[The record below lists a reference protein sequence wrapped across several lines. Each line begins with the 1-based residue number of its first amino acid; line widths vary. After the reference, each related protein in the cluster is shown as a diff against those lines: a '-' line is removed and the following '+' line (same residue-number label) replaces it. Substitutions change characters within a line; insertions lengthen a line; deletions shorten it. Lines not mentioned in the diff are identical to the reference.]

1 MKFIMPSCILLLTF
15 NLGLSTAWAIPDTQK
30 VHAFGSTNVRISGPA
45 DNLNNSFG
53 KIIANSGSRQQV
65 ICNNRN
71 ISYDLAKIEYTP
83 LATWTGNS
91 YQSSSAAK
99 KVYLFESG
107 VQALNY
113 APSIRGDTFNSGI
126 TGNGVFNPAPPEPM
140 VVWTGNMANSYR
152 VSPGFW
158 TFTLMY
164 VYRGAERLENA
175 TIVPSQPLFRF
186 TCYDKNNVAQET
198 TTIVAGDLYVYV
210 DVATCTPDAKA
221 TKVIMDGIPVAN
233 IENAASSVLIGT
245 KQQTFSLKC
254 DPNIKV
260 SYSVVD
266 LNDRTNNTNT
276 STLTS
281 DSTAAGV
288 GYAITS
294 PSGARLQFGPDGS
307 AVGIPGQI
315 KYFLGNS
322 GTAAANNP
330 MSFQLGFSYVRKPEE
345 TIKTGTA
352 KSLIGITYSYQ

>member
-30 VHAFGSTNVRISGPA
+30 VHSFGATNVRISGPA
-45 DNLNNSFG
+45 DSPDNMFG
-53 KIIANSGSRQQV
+53 KIIANSGSRQHV
-65 ICNNRN
+65 ICNNPN
-71 ISYDLAKIEYTP
+71 ISYNLGKIEYTL
-83 LATWTGNS
+83 LANWTGES
-91 YQSSSAAK
+91 FQSSPAHS
-99 KVYLFESG
+99 KVYLYESG
-107 VQALNY
+107 VEGLSL
-113 APSIRGDTFNSGI
+113 APTIRGDSFNSGM
-126 TGNGVFNPAPPEPM
+126 TGVGVFNPAPPEPM
-140 VVWTGNMANSYR
+140 VVWTGNMSDSNR
-152 VSPGFW
+152 KSPGFW
-158 TFTLMY
+158 AFTQIY
-164 VYRGAERLENA
+164 VYKGAKRLQNA
-175 TIVPSQPLFRF
+175 TIIPRQPLFRF
-186 TCYDKNNVAQET
+186 TCYDTNNVAQET
-198 TTIVAGDLYVYV
+198 STFVVSDIYIYV
-210 DVATCTPDAKA
+210 DVASCTPDAKA
-221 TKVIMDGIPVAN
+221 TTVNMDGIPVVN
-233 IENAASSVLIGT
+233 IENATSSTLIGT